1 MECHK
6 CKHFR
11 KHEGEPWESTPCA
24 TCELREDSH
33 GTFEYS
39 EGRIENASWDASHDD
54 EEPASP
60 EPADSQCPSPFSRL
74 EENDTDDPC
83 VPLSAL
89 VSALSLWISLSL
101 PARRTIQM
109 RMRNLP
115 YSEIGKR
122 LGCTR
127 QAAEKLV
134 AQALAK
140 QPLLQSL
147 LPAKSAREGTPLSAT
162 RKSAIAD
169 YDSFDAKR

>member
-1 MECHK
+1 MECTS
-6 CKHFR
+6 CRHFR
-11 KHEGEPWESTPCA
+11 KHDGERWENTPCA
-24 TCELREDSH
+24 TCRLTEDSH

-39 EGRIENASWDASHDD
+39 EGRIENATWDPNRDD
-54 EEPASP
+54 EDPGDP
-60 EPADSQCPSPFSRL
+60 EAADSQCPAPFSRL
-74 EENDTDDPC
+74 VGEDPDDPR

-89 VSALSLWISLSL
+89 ISAMSLWISLSL

-109 RMRNLP
+109 RMKNLP
-115 YSEIGKR
+115 YSEIGRR

-134 AQALAK
+134 AQVLAK

-147 LPAKSAREGTPLSAT
+147 LPAKSAREASPLTAT

-169 YDSFDAKR
+169 YVSFDAKQ